1 MEEEYLPLMEAAKY
15 ARVSRVKIWQMVRD
29 GRLQAYSD
37 PRDARSKLVKREELD
52 AALRIVPIPIE
63 DLARG
68 KAAA

>member
-29 GRLQAYSD
+29 GRLRAYSD
-37 PRDARSKLVKREELD
+37 PRDGRSKLVKREELD

-63 DLARG
+63 DLVPG